1 MSIPGGFVNGM
12 PVGMQLVAQ
21 PFDEG
26 TIFKAAYAFEQTTD
40 YHKARPTL
48 GVNNNG

>member
-1 MSIPGGFVNGM
+1 MQI
-12 PVGMQLVAQ
+12 VGK

-40 YHKARPTL
+40 YYNARPNL
-48 GVNNNG
+48 GVSK